1 MEPRPAKEEKEYN
14 KYENNKPIFDSI
26 IKKLNN
32 NKIENKYNS
41 KNEFLPVLTKLL
53 EGDVISVDKPKDLI
67 EKIAH
72 GLSVIDKEAE
82 VQKDKKG
89 NIIYDPETKDSE
101 IVKLTKDVD
110 EYFEEEVYP
119 HIPDAHYEYEYN
131 PNKKG
136 DKEKL
141 GAEIPFTR
149 FFFEYQEPE
158 KSEDLLKKFFE
169 LENDISNKLKDF

>member
-1 MEPRPAKEEKEYN
+1 M
-14 KYENNKPIFDSI
+14 
-26 IKKLNN
+26 
-32 NKIENKYNS
+32 
-41 KNEFLPVLTKLL
+41 
-53 EGDVISVDKPKDLI
+53 

-89 NIIYDPETKDSE
+89 NIIYDPDTKDSE

-119 HIPDAHYEYEYN
+119 HIPDAHYVYEYN

-149 FFFEYQEPE
+149 FFYEYQEPD

-169 LENDISNKLKDF
+169 LENDITAKLKDF